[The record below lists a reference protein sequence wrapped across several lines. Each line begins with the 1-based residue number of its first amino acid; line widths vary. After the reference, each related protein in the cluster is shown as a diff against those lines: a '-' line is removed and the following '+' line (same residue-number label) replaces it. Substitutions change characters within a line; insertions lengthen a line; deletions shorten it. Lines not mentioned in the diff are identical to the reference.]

1 MLTTPALLGVDFGT
15 SHTVAAV
22 RMPSGRTESLLFDA
36 SPLLPSAVFAPATG
50 QLLVGH
56 DALRSSRLD
65 PGRCEPNPKRHMT
78 DGTLLLG
85 DVETSVE
92 EAVRAVLS
100 RVAQTARR
108 ALGTTPTP
116 VVLTHPASWGA
127 QRRAVLARA
136 AAGAGLGAV
145 RLMAEPVAAAFYFTE
160 VLGHRVE
167 PGGTLVVYDLGGGTF
182 DISAVR
188 RRSDGGWEVR
198 ATAGLD
204 DVGGVDI
211 DAAIVDW
218 TVSHAG
224 ADATGARVGLVEGR
238 HRQQAQQEARA
249 AKEQLSR
256 FVTAPIVL
264 PGLDREV
271 HLTRTEFDELA
282 RPLLERTAVLTTS
295 TLFAGGVTADR
306 LAGVFLVGGSSRIP
320 LVATMLHRALGVAP
334 TVIDQPELVVAHG
347 TLHAPPSGGQVPADP
362 APPVRARPT
371 QAVTPPPT
379 PAPTPAAPTPPAP
392 PAPTPAAPT
401 PPAPPAPTP
410 TSTAAPTPTSA
421 AGPLAQRPIPGE
433 PAASPRPAAA
443 AFAVAVLLGAVVGAA
458 MTAYPVLA
466 GYDGPMPYWTDR
478 YAWQLIP
485 VAGLLAGTWARRR
498 GVAFAA
504 QAVSGVVAG
513 LVGLL
518 VVQAGRNI
526 FRLPWGIPVEF
537 YYWDHH
543 PDVWFLTLVGGC
555 LVAGLILE
563 VALAATA
570 RLGNRGLAVAAV
582 SAAGMLP
589 NLLLLWIFDWEYRPE
604 SSRLVV
610 DTLFAYPFVLLLAWP
625 AAALAGRP
633 AR

>member
-1 MLTTPALLGVDFGT
+1 MLTTPAALGVDFGT

-36 SPLLPSAVFAPATG
+36 SPLLPSAVFAQSTG

-56 DALRSSRLD
+56 DALRGSRLD
-65 PGRCEPNPKRHMT
+65 PGRSEPNPKRHIA

-85 DVETSVE
+85 DVETTVE

-108 ALGTTPTP
+108 ALGTTPTS

-127 QRRAVLARA
+127 QRRGVLARA
-136 AAGAGLGAV
+136 AAGAGLGGAV
-145 RLMAEPVAAAFYFTE
+145 RLLAEPVAAAFYFTE

-188 RRSDGGWEVR
+188 RLPDGGWEVR

-211 DAAIVDW
+211 DAAIVQW
-218 TVSHAG
+218 MVTHAG
-224 ADATGARVGLVEGR
+224 ADETGARLGLSEAR
-238 HRQQAQQEARA
+238 RWQQAQQEARA

-264 PGLDREV
+264 PGLDREF

-282 RPLLERTAVLTTS
+282 RPLLERTVVLTTS
-295 TLFAGGVTADR
+295 TLFGSGVTADR

-347 TLHAPPSGGQVPADP
+347 SLHAPPSGGPTPVDP
-362 APPVRARPT
+362 APPVRTHPAQALTPPPPPPT
-371 QAVTPPPT
+371 PTPPTPPTATTPTTPPPT
-379 PAPTPAAPTPPAP
+379 PTTPSTPPTP
-392 PAPTPAAPT
+392 
-401 PPAPPAPTP
+401 
-410 TSTAAPTPTSA
+410 TAAPTMA
-421 AGPLAQRPIPGE
+421 AGPVAQRSIPGE
-433 PAASPRPAAA
+433 PAPAPRPAAVT
-443 AFAVAVLLGAVVGAA
+443 FAVAVLLGAVVGAA
-458 MTAYPVLA
+458 MTAYPMLA
-466 GYDGPMPYWTDR
+466 GYDGPLPYWTDR

-485 VAGLLAGTWARRR
+485 LAGLLAGIWARRR
-498 GVAFAA
+498 GVAFVA
-504 QAVSGVVAG
+504 QVVSGVVAG
-513 LVGLL
+513 LVGLV
-518 VVQAGRNI
+518 VVQTGRDI

-537 YYWDHH
+537 YFWEHH
-543 PDVWFLTLVGGC
+543 PDIWFLTLVGGC
-555 LVAGLILE
+555 LGTGLVLE
-563 VALAATA
+563 AALAATA

-582 SAAGMLP
+582 AAAGMLP
-589 NLLLLWIFDWEYRPE
+589 SLLLLWIFDWEYQPQ

-633 AR
+633 SR